1 MLKAFPLKSAL
12 PTGGV
17 KKTINRWTRALP
29 TWVVYLLG
37 MMPAVIAFGQG
48 ATGGLGA
55 EPIKALEHELG
66 EFGLKLLI
74 IGLMITPLRV
84 YGKIQLFKFRRAF
97 GLLAFV
103 YVMLHFAVWAVLDLG
118 DIGLIWA
125 DLTKRPYIIL
135 GMVALVML
143 IPLAATSNNYA
154 QRVMRGGWGLL
165 HRLTYPVALLS
176 ALHFIWLRKGFQI
189 EPLAYFAVIAALLL
203 LRVPAVQRALRQG

>member
-1 MLKAFPLKSAL
+1 MFKTFPIRSPLQ
-12 PTGGV
+12 TGGV
-17 KKTINRWTRALP
+17 KKTINTWARALP
-29 TWVVYLLG
+29 SWVVYSVG
-37 MMPAVIAFGQG
+37 MLPALIAFYQG

-97 GLLAFV
+97 GLLAFI
-103 YVMLHFAVWAVLDLG
+103 YVMLHFAVWALLDLG
-118 DIGLIWA
+118 DVALIWA

-135 GMVALVML
+135 GMIALVML

-154 QRVMRGGWGLL
+154 QRAMRGGWGLL

-176 ALHFIWLRKGFQI
+176 GLHFIWLRKGFQI

-203 LRVPAVQRALRQG
+203 LRVPAVQRVLRRG